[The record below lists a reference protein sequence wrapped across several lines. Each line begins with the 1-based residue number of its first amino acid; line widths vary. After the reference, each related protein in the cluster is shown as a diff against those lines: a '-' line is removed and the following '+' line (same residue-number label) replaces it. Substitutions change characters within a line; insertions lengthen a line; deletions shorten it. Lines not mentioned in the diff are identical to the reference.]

1 MKYLVLFSWMVLFY
15 QGFSQTD
22 LPVLN
27 KKVIVYVQSVI
38 GKQVGTG
45 ECWDLAHEA
54 LNFAGAR
61 WDGAYSFGKKL
72 TYGKVKLFPGDI
84 VQFTG
89 VMMENKVGNSVLR
102 WKMPKH
108 TAVVYEVRSEME
120 IILAEQNFNNIRRVM
135 LNSYN
140 LNDVKKG
147 ELSFYRPQ

>member
-61 WDGAYSFGKKL
+61 WDGAYGFGKRL
-72 TYGKVKLFPGDI
+72 TYGKEKLFPGDI